1 MFRVQIS
8 VAVNMKIGIVGA
20 GAVGSACLLSLAIRG
35 VAREIVLVNRNNKRA
50 EGVVTDARYGSVLLP
65 AVQLCAGDFNDLAGA
80 ALVMITAGVNEKT
93 GGATDRNDPKGRLRL
108 LKTNAD
114 IYRQIVPEIV
124 KAAPEA
130 VILVVTDPPDALAD
144 VIHQIAPAAP
154 LLSTGTFLDSLRF
167 RFHLA
172 RRLKVNPASVDAVVL
187 GEHGTSQ
194 VFLWSSV
201 RISGVP
207 LASFQEVKGLQK
219 LQEEVERE
227 VRYANI
233 TIIEGTGASVYGIA
247 VVSARIA
254 EMVLRDERTV
264 IPIGSFNQE
273 FGTTFSLP
281 SIVGRRGAEKVLIPE
296 MSQRERELLEKSAMS
311 IRNAAA

>member
-1 MFRVQIS
+1 
-8 VAVNMKIGIVGA
+8 MKVGIVGA

-35 VAREIVLVNRNNKRA
+35 VAREIVLVNRNKKRA

-65 AVQLCAGDFNDLAGA
+65 AVDLRAGDFHDLAGA
-80 ALVMITAGVNEKT
+80 ALVMITAGINEKT

-144 VIHQIAPAAP
+144 VVHTIAPAAP
-154 LLSTGTFLDSLRF
+154 LLSTGTYLDSLRF

-172 RRLKVNPASVDAVVL
+172 RRLNVNPASVDALVL

-207 LASFQEVKGLQK
+207 LASLPEAKELQK
-219 LQEEVERE
+219 LQDEVERE

-233 TIIEGTGASVYGIA
+233 TIIEGTGASVYGIS

-264 IPIGSFNQE
+264 IPIGSFNKD
-273 FGTTFSLP
+273 FGATLSLP
-281 SIVGRRGAEKVLIPE
+281 SIVGRHGVERILLPE
-296 MSQRERELLEKSAMS
+296 MSQRERELLDKSASS